1 MSKLIKFYF
10 QGLFTSEV
18 QDMNNDLLA
27 PFTAEEVE
35 KALFQIGDFK
45 APGLDGLHVVFY
57 KRYWPMLGDDL
68 TKEVLESVNSGVIP
82 TGWND
87 TMVVLIP
94 KVNNPE
100 KITQYRS
107 ISLCNV
113 VYKVIS
119 KMLANRMKIILPDVI
134 GENQSAFV
142 LGWLITDNI
151 LMAYECVHS
160 IKNKR
165 GKKGLCAVKL
175 DMHKA
180 YHRVEWCFLE
190 KMMLKLGFDA
200 RWLSLIM

>member
-1 MSKLIKFYF
+1 
-10 QGLFTSEV
+10 
-18 QDMNNDLLA
+18 MNNDLLA

-100 KITQYRS
+100 KITQYRP

-119 KMLANRMKIILPDVI
+119 KMLANRMKIILPDII

-142 LGWLITDNI
+142 LGRLITDNI
-151 LMAYECVHS
+151 LLAYECVHS